1 MGDSDDGDRHKS
13 FQMGVSVGYCFELA
27 VRFLLR
33 QSLVPLLPRIKRGI
47 RSFINR
53 LILF

>member
-27 VRFLLR
+27 V
-33 QSLVPLLPRIKRGI
+33 SLAPEPGSITTPNQEGYQVIY
-47 RSFINR
+47 
-53 LILF
+53 